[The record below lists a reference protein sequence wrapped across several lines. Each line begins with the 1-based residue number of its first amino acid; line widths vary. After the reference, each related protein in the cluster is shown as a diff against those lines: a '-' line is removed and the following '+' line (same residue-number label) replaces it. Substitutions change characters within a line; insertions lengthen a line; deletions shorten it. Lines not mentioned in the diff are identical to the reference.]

1 MMSSKRNGELQLCAA
16 VKNPMEIWEN
26 LIDLMLRALLVMIVV
41 EQHRNKIENGLK
53 RGEDTGR
60 VE

>member
-1 MMSSKRNGELQLCAA
+1 
-16 VKNPMEIWEN
+16 MEIWEN

-41 EQHRNKIENGLK
+41 EHHRNKIENGLK